1 MQARLALD
9 TNTILALWMFR
20 DPRLASLRDWI
31 EGGACALVS
40 REDALTE
47 LRHVLAYSQFRL
59 GEETQHAL
67 LADYRSRIEI
77 LPDIPEGEGHP
88 RTLPVCRDGDDQKF
102 LEIAFDAG
110 ASHLL
115 TRDKLLLRAGRHRL
129 LRDRYLVMTPE
140 RFITEVIAKRPPG
153 GGATR

>member
-1 MQARLALD
+1 MHPRLVLD

-20 DPRLASLRDWI
+20 DPRLALLRGWI
-31 EGGACALVS
+31 EGGACTLVS

-47 LRHVLAYSQFRL
+47 LRHVLAYSRFRL
-59 GEETQHAL
+59 GEDAQHAL
-67 LADYRSRIEI
+67 LADYRSRVEV
-77 LPDIPEGEGHP
+77 LPEMAEGETHA
-88 RTLPVCRDGDDQKF
+88 LPVCRDGDDQKF

-129 LRDRYLVMTPE
+129 LRGRYRVMTPE
-140 RFITEVIAKRPPG
+140 RFSAETLTPAAVPER
-153 GGATR
+153 

>member
-1 MQARLALD
+1 MPPRLVLD

-31 EGGACALVS
+31 EGGAYTLVS

-59 GEETQHAL
+59 GEDAQHAL
-67 LADYRSRIEI
+67 LADYRSRVEI
-77 LPDIPEGEGHP
+77 LPETAAGEA
-88 RTLPVCRDGDDQKF
+88 RALPVCRDGDDQKF

-129 LRDRYLVMTPE
+129 LSGRYRVTTPE
-140 RFITEVIAKRPPG
+140 RFSAETLAPAAPPE
-153 GGATR
+153 R

>member
-1 MQARLALD
+1 MRPRLVLD

-20 DPRLASLRDWI
+20 DPRLALLRGWI
-31 EGGACALVS
+31 EGGACTLAS

-47 LRHVLAYSQFRL
+47 LRHVLAYSRFGL
-59 GEETQHAL
+59 GEDAQHAL
-67 LADYRSRIEI
+67 LADYRNQVEV
-77 LPDIPEGEGHP
+77 LPEMAEGET
-88 RTLPVCRDGDDQKF
+88 RALPVCRDGDDQKF

-129 LRDRYLVMTPE
+129 LRGRYRVMTPE
-140 RFITEVIAKRPPG
+140 RFSAETLAPAAAPER
-153 GGATR
+153 